1 MDFKIGDTVYYIKE
15 SYGKHVILDITTD
28 EVLLGTPKLN
38 GVGMD
43 KFWTTIY
50 KIFHAWKQFR

>member
-1 MDFKIGDTVYYIKE
+1 MNFKIGDTVYYIKK
-15 SYGKHVILDITTD
+15 SYGEHVILDITTD
-28 EVLLGTPKLN
+28 EVLLGTPKLS

-50 KIFHAWKQFR
+50 KIFHK